1 MTAAILLFRGLEL
14 MDLKAYGTFIVGW
27 RLNYGTERNYTE
39 LFCFSGLLEWELAGS
54 RFALRAEPLIEYRG

>member
-1 MTAAILLFRGLEL
+1 

-39 LFCFSGLLEWELAGS
+39 LILFFRLV
-54 RFALRAEPLIEYRG
+54 